1 MNGQVCD
8 SESKEKQ
15 MDKHLASETESQRAT
30 NKMLQ
35 DTHADFLTDKNIV
48 RLDANSAK
56 YCPDAKDHEIC
67 KMTQQDAASYCK
79 EQGGHLPSTR
89 EFAAAMNPKAI
100 LENDYVDT
108 KLKGIPPV
116 GYYKVASQDDNG
128 KVDTFY
134 FNNNMVARK
143 LTGQLSKNSFWT
155 SSIVLQKTGYAHV
168 FYGPLGGGG
177 GPAEEHARSFKHA
190 VLIVKDNYK

>member
-1 MNGQVCD
+1 MDGQLRD
-8 SESKEKQ
+8 SESKY
-15 MDKHLASETESQRAT
+15 LASETESERAAG
-30 NKMLQ
+30 KMLHG
-35 DTHADFLTDKNIV
+35 TRADFFAEKNIV

-56 YCPDAKDHEIC
+56 YCPDARDHEIC
-67 KMTQQDAASYCK
+67 KMTQQDAAKYCK

-89 EFAAAMNPKAI
+89 EFATAMNPKAI
-100 LENDYVDT
+100 LENNYIDSE
-108 KLKGIPPV
+108 LKGIPPV

-134 FNNNMVARK
+134 FNNDMVARK

-155 SSIVLQKTGYAHV
+155 SSIVLQKTRYAHV

>member
-1 MNGQVCD
+1 MPEDLRD

-15 MDKHLASETESQRAT
+15 KDKHLASETESERAAS
-30 NKMLQ
+30 KMLQ
-35 DTHADFLTDKNIV
+35 DLRADFLADKNIV

-56 YCPDAKDHEIC
+56 YCPDVKDGEIC
-67 KMTQQDAASYCK
+67 KMTQQDAAKYCK

-100 LENDYVDT
+100 LENNYVDRE
-108 KLKGIPPV
+108 LKGIPPA

-134 FNNNMVARK
+134 FNNDVVARK
-143 LTGQLSKNSFWT
+143 LTGLVSKYSFWT
-155 SSIVLQKTGYAHV
+155 SSIVLQKTSYAHV